1 MKPAVAVSILLL
13 VAAMPLGAAESKSVQ
28 IAAASSAAPEE
39 SRDGARVLGYDADGK
54 VTELRAGSN
63 ELVCLADKP
72 GDDRYS
78 VACYHEDL
86 EPYMARGR
94 ELIDQGVTG
103 AERNEIRWKEI
114 EEGKLAISR
123 EPRTLYV
130 MTGDGYDEAAGAV
143 ANSYLRWVVYVPF
156 ATTESTGL
164 SAKAG
169 SSKPWLM
176 FPGTAGAHIMI
187 SPPRN
192 D

>member
-1 MKPAVAVSILLL
+1 MKMHAAPFLL
-13 VAAMPLGAAESKSVQ
+13 VLMMALPLGAAESPAVQ
-28 IAAASSAAPEE
+28 IAAATSAAPEE
-39 SRDGARVLGYDADGK
+39 AREGARVLGYDESGA

-63 ELVCLADKP
+63 EFVCLADAP

-94 ELIDQGVTG
+94 ELAAEGVTG
-103 AERNEIRWKEI
+103 AERNDIRWKEI
-114 EEGKLAISR
+114 EEGTLAISK
-123 EPRTLYV
+123 EPRMLYV
-130 MTGDGYDEAAGAV
+130 MTGDGYDEAEGAV
-143 ANSYLRWVVYVPF
+143 SNSYLRWVVYVPF

-187 SPPRN
+187 SPPRE
-192 D
+192 